1 MGIQNWVELRRG
13 GVPTFSR
20 FFCRRPLY
28 KVDQISSLF
37 LLHLHSIFSVPHPP
51 HSHRLR
57 HHCLYLLPLKCR
69 RLQVTQSTFGI
80 HVRKQQFGFRWQW
93 TAFLSAGS
101 TAGYVY
107 FYSFYYF
114 FFKTKMY
121 GFFQTTFYFGYMGVF
136 SLGLGMLCGTVSD
149 SLTWLNF

>member
-1 MGIQNWVELRRG
+1 MGIPNWGEGGGG
-13 GVPTFSR
+13 GVPPFSR

-69 RLQVTQSTFGI
+69 RLQVTQSTIGI
-80 HVRKQQFGFRWQW
+80 HVRKQQRIQVAVDCLPFRRIDCRLRL
-93 TAFLSAGS
+93 FLLLLLFLLQNQNVRILPNHILLWLHGRL
-101 TAGYVY
+101 
-107 FYSFYYF
+107 
-114 FFKTKMY
+114 
-121 GFFQTTFYFGYMGVF
+121 Q
-136 SLGLGMLCGTVSD
+136 LGPWNALRNGE
-149 SLTWLNF
+149 

>member
-1 MGIQNWVELRRG
+1 MHLSNIPEYCTRLEAKTVNYKI
-13 GVPTFSR
+13 PIKYSR
-20 FFCRRPLY
+20 
-28 KVDQISSLF
+28 
-37 LLHLHSIFSVPHPP
+37 
-51 HSHRLR
+51 
-57 HHCLYLLPLKCR
+57 
-69 RLQVTQSTFGI
+69 
-80 HVRKQQFGFRWQW
+80 RWQW

-136 SLGLGMLCGTVSD
+136 SLGLGMLCGTVSEIFQKTNI
-149 SLTWLNF
+149 LKYPIM